1 MSARDAIEQLASYA
15 GLTLSRDD
23 QHRQWIVQ
31 LGAKVVHR
39 ARDLDDVQ
47 GFLVAWSRYVR

>member
-1 MSARDAIEQLASYA
+1 MSTLRSVEQLADYA
-15 GLTLSRDD
+15 GLVLTRDEER
-23 QHRQWIVQ
+23 RQWIVQ
-31 LGAKVVHR
+31 RGAKVVHR